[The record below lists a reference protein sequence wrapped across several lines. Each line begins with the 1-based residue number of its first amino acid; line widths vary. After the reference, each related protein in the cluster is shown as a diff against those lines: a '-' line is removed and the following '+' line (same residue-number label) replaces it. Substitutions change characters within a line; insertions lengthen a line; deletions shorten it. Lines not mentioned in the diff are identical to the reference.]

1 MEMDM
6 DKHSQA
12 WREQV
17 QRLNDKFRTRGL
29 GIGSLMITSGVR
41 AAGAEFVAAALGAVR
56 EYTAFGSD
64 NDPYGEHD
72 FGAFDLGGQR
82 LFFKFDYYDRA
93 LQGHSPDAADPK
105 QTHRVLTV
113 MLASEY

>member
-1 MEMDM
+1 MDR
-6 DKHSQA
+6 HSQA

-17 QRLNDKFRTRGL
+17 QRLNDSYRTQGV
-29 GIGSLMITSGVR
+29 GKGSLVLSVGVR
-41 AAGAEFVAAALGAVR
+41 AAGQEFVAAALAAVR
-56 EYTAFGSD
+56 EFTAFGAD

-72 FGAFDLGGQR
+72 FGAFSIEGER
-82 LFFKFDYYDRA
+82 VFFKIDYYD
-93 LQGHSPDAADPK
+93 LVLCGHSADAADPE